1 MAILAVASGKGGA
14 GKTSLVVSLADY
26 WSSRCGLKVA
36 ALDLD
41 PNANLLDWIGDA
53 GMPNVTCI
61 RVTEDT
67 VFDAAI
73 AANTEHDIVLIDVA
87 GVLSQGMLFAVG
99 AADAVLIPA
108 NPSRP
113 DIIEASRTNGVID
126 HAEKTARKHNP
137 TAVIPRAVVL
147 NRSKRREVM
156 TAKAREF
163 ITAADLPLLDSDLA
177 DRVCFR
183 EAWLLHRAPL
193 SMGDKDAVRDVETL
207 AAEIAER
214 LSIGPKA
221 AKKRSKRA
229 KATTE
234 A

>member
-1 MAILAVASGKGGA
+1 
-14 GKTSLVVSLADY
+14 
-26 WSSRCGLKVA
+26 
-36 ALDLD
+36 
-41 PNANLLDWIGDA
+41 
-53 GMPNVTCI
+53 
-61 RVTEDT
+61 
-67 VFDAAI
+67 
-73 AANTEHDIVLIDVA
+73 
-87 GVLSQGMLFAVG
+87 MLFAVG
-99 AADAVLIPA
+99 AADACLIPA

-113 DIIEASRTNGVID
+113 DIIEASRTNSVID

-156 TAKAREF
+156 TAKAREL
-163 ITAADLPLLDSDLA
+163 IAAADLPLLEADLA

-193 SMGDKDAVRDVETL
+193 TMGDKDAVSDVEAL

-214 LSIGPKA
+214 LGIGPKVVKPKK
-221 AKKRSKRA
+221 AKVSRA
-229 KATTE
+229 KRTTATTE